1 MAALEKAD
9 DTGLRPA
16 GGSEVCDE
24 DVAAVRILQAAGFD
38 CAQLLSLGHGAAAL
52 RRSGVAAAEL
62 RSCGVDLAGLYGVGY
77 SAKELLQCGYTPLE
91 LKQVGVTGAELKEI
105 GCSARLLRDLGFQA
119 RELRAFRGRE
129 LLEMGKDAGFPPQ
142 ELQSLGPQ
150 QLGELF
156 TLQELRDAGLGPK
169 ELKAAGFHLKDLMQ
183 HGFSFPEVLVEG
195 GFPADQIHPTASY
208 LFRPSGATA
217 NCHAAAYA
225 KSEKSASS
233 KRGNMSVLEEVA
245 FFPGVS
251 AAACTSSLRSSRSF
265 VQDAGKELQYLIT
278 SLPSSGSLYETSQ
291 NYRTYGTDP
300 KYAAT
305 SIKDYELPFKLT
317 DALGPAAQQVRWKIR
332 QAVVIDGNLNESVW
346 EEVPFTDTAFQD
358 IAQPLFPDYVLP
370 KEFATRVKVR
380 WDADFMYVGA
390 FIGEPWVEQGFV
402 RGSNPSLASTNPI
415 SNSNVPYYDNDF
427 EVFIDVSGSNHW
439 YKEFEMNFNNAT
451 YDVLWRVP
459 DTGLG
464 STGVP
469 CCAITSSSCERYCM
483 NSSWPP
489 FGGTWSMFPHMKT
502 ATARASGWAIPGWT
516 VEIAFPLR
524 PSQGVGGLLSAGHGT
539 YIENADPN
547 AGAKFWSVDFSRAEH
562 PFFTSNSSLFGQ
574 LCPSI
579 QKTQPTLLGDDQWSC
594 YWEWVWQDLGGH
606 RYMHNPDT
614 FGFLQF
620 APFGGVELCGNV
632 RWPAR
637 YILAQVYQAQVAYA
651 QRFGNYSSRVW
662 PLLGREFCRLDNGCH
677 ARTLLQVA
685 TKYREIYNLKILVD
699 NEAATCVRYATNSIG
714 SNYTGGP
721 CFNASVDMRMP
732 SWSGLHS
739 RVHAQIR
746 EDRLLEVEV
755 TGTHERVVYIPPSD
769 VFPPEGRWA
778 ALTYEVQEPLAGNKS
793 EQGQVS
799 FSSPSQQVA
808 ASTFVGGTDAWT
820 ISGNSYSN
828 VPTWQAFGWGIL
840 NRYIYGTDEVQYI
853 DFDTSSDKSKW
864 YFEPSPG
871 KFYLPELA
879 TAYGG
884 TLKFTIASTYGDFA
898 HLNNPLD
905 FITLEC
911 SSCNSGRGLRIVRFA
926 DNGLEWAGQEKIMQ
940 VILATG
946 NHWWRDPMNAALPFT
961 DATECEIAA
970 VGAPVPGKS
979 ASASRIGSSDRVSH
993 HLVHFQS
1000 MRMLHKPTAQV
1011 EATYKQ
1017 DRYPAHHLGFSPELD
1032 PSTRSRWRKRLKN
1045 VPMPKP
1051 VRPGGLP
1058 SNALVGELRVLLE
1071 KQELLMQSLLSQQTA
1086 KLTEAVDRA
1095 ISAQELLP
1103 VKVELPERVKVE
1115 LAVAEVSQVELS
1127 PEMDLSVDLCD
1138 AKKPKS
1144 KKNMVLSE
1152 PLEEEPKSVSQQLQ
1166 HLLHM
1171 CCGSVM
1177 EALAAVLILT
1187 NAVLFGIQAD
1197 HVVKNPGSEPTF
1209 FATANF
1215 VFTVLFTLEL
1225 SVRVFREGKFLFSCY
1240 NPDIKWN
1247 IMDAILVAFGLF
1259 EEILTR
1265 SFSVTSAPNMSS
1277 ARILRLLRLVR
1288 VARVLRVLRFFSD
1301 LRVMILGVL
1310 SSLKALMWAL
1320 ILLFF
1325 IIYIASV
1332 CILQFVG
1339 EHLKE
1344 NPQDLPSGPL
1354 EFAGLSP
1361 FSSLATSC
1369 FTLFLTI
1376 SGGISWGELAP
1387 PLMAVNPLLTPVLTL
1402 YVALAMSL
1410 GARPEVPESPHAF
1423 SPMEADGFERGGFVG
1438 PLQGGLRENRLD
1450 REPGAFFGQP
1460 AHLETPQPG
1469 ASRLALPSPGAIL
1482 EEKLSRPT
1490 SLDVTEATET
1500 WPPTPSSPK
1509 TKATS
1514 PGKEP
1519 AGSRRSLT
1527 AFSRRLA
1534 LATASAP
1541 ERLAEKLI
1549 EQLRQSCLDEANL
1562 GKNMCTWDG
1571 TLPGSRR
1578 FSSQVAQALAGQL
1591 QEVGF
1596 ASVEW
1601 WAGKDFKDTGGK
1613 YLVIHNA
1620 MYDKYTVRLR
1630 VKWSHEVQLQQ
1641 QRAIPRP
1648 RLEGP
1653 VLSILRTSCGRSWSC
1668 SSGCCSS
1675 RGRRKRRR
1683 WCGRSRR
1690 RPGPR
1695 RRSCRRKRPRPRWR
1709 SCCTR
1714 PPPTP
1719 RSRR

>member
-1 MAALEKAD
+1 
-9 DTGLRPA
+9 
-16 GGSEVCDE
+16 
-24 DVAAVRILQAAGFD
+24 
-38 CAQLLSLGHGAAAL
+38 
-52 RRSGVAAAEL
+52 
-62 RSCGVDLAGLYGVGY
+62 
-77 SAKELLQCGYTPLE
+77 
-91 LKQVGVTGAELKEI
+91 EI

-129 LLEMGKDAGFPPQ
+129 LLEMGLEPRELKDAGFPPQ

-265 VQDAGKELQYLIT
+265 VQVFLLRAPEEFQALLDAGKELQYLIT

-317 DALGPAAQQVRWKIR
+317 DALGPTAQQVHCNDLDGVELLQVSSRDFLFLDSYPR
-332 QAVVIDGNLNESVW
+332 QYVAQRLGPGQAVVIDGNLNESVW
-346 EEVPFTDTAFQD
+346 EED

-370 KEFATRVKVR
+370 KEFATHVKVR

-620 APFGGVELCGNV
+620 APFGGEELCGNV

-755 TGTHERVVYIPPSD
+755 PCALRRVVYIPPSD

-979 ASASRIGSSDRVSH
+979 ASASRIG
-993 HLVHFQS
+993 
-1000 MRMLHKPTAQV
+1000 
-1011 EATYKQ
+1011 
-1017 DRYPAHHLGFSPELD
+1017 
-1032 PSTRSRWRKRLKN
+1032 
-1045 VPMPKP
+1045 
-1051 VRPGGLP
+1051 GLP

-1071 KQELLMQSLLSQQTA
+1071 KQDTSKVQGAGGLMT

-1197 HVVKNPGSEPTF
+1197 HAVKNPGSEPTF

-1325 IIYIASV
+1325 IIYIAS
-1332 CILQFVG
+1332 
-1339 EHLKE
+1339 
-1344 NPQDLPSGPL
+1344 
-1354 EFAGLSP
+1354 
-1361 FSSLATSC
+1361 
-1369 FTLFLTI
+1369 
-1376 SGGISWGELAP
+1376 AP
-1387 PLMAVNPLLTPVLTL
+1387 
-1402 YVALAMSL
+1402 
-1410 GARPEVPESPHAF
+1410 RQ
-1423 SPMEADGFERGGFVG
+1423 ADCV
-1438 PLQGGLRENRLD
+1438 
-1450 REPGAFFGQP
+1450 
-1460 AHLETPQPG
+1460 
-1469 ASRLALPSPGAIL
+1469 
-1482 EEKLSRPT
+1482 
-1490 SLDVTEATET
+1490 
-1500 WPPTPSSPK
+1500 
-1509 TKATS
+1509 
-1514 PGKEP
+1514 
-1519 AGSRRSLT
+1519 RRS
-1527 AFSRRLA
+1527 
-1534 LATASAP
+1534 
-1541 ERLAEKLI
+1541 
-1549 EQLRQSCLDEANL
+1549 
-1562 GKNMCTWDG
+1562 
-1571 TLPGSRR
+1571 
-1578 FSSQVAQALAGQL
+1578 
-1591 QEVGF
+1591 
-1596 ASVEW
+1596 
-1601 WAGKDFKDTGGK
+1601 
-1613 YLVIHNA
+1613 
-1620 MYDKYTVRLR
+1620 
-1630 VKWSHEVQLQQ
+1630 
-1641 QRAIPRP
+1641 
-1648 RLEGP
+1648 
-1653 VLSILRTSCGRSWSC
+1653 
-1668 SSGCCSS
+1668 
-1675 RGRRKRRR
+1675 
-1683 WCGRSRR
+1683 
-1690 RPGPR
+1690 
-1695 RRSCRRKRPRPRWR
+1695 
-1709 SCCTR
+1709 
-1714 PPPTP
+1714 
-1719 RSRR
+1719 